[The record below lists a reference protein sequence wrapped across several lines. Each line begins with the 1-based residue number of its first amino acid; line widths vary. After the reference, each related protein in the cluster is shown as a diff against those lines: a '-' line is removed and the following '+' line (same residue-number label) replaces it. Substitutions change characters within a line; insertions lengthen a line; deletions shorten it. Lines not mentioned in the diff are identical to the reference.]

1 MYSARFRIAVGAVK
15 GLRSSLLAIF
25 LLLCA
30 VPLLAQFDT
39 GTIKGTLTDPSG
51 AAVPKAQITATNVG
65 TGIDTPTTSDANGDF
80 VISAVPYG
88 NYVVKANAAGFAE
101 ATSPSIVLNVG
112 AIVRVNLALAIASAQ
127 QRIEVT
133 GTTTT
138 VQTETTQDGTTL
150 NSVQVANLPVNGRD
164 VSDFLEVAPGSI
176 NSTGFFQGSVNGLE
190 NIFTG
195 LNITVDGQNA
205 SRGDINGFLDTEG
218 QEGARVT
225 RSSLDSIQEIDF
237 TNSGYSAEKGYSLG
251 PQMNIIT
258 KSGGN
263 NLHGTAFEFLRNDAF
278 DAKDYFN
285 TGKVAPLRLNQFGGN
300 LGGPLIKNKLFFFVN
315 YEGDRTIINNFN
327 ALYQIPSAYL
337 RSEAHDP
344 RLDPVFA
351 QFAPLPANCN
361 TIPAPASCAVVGF
374 ENPNDPTSGS
384 QLIYTLAIL
393 PNRLTENTGS
403 VKVDWN
409 ISERDH
415 TFVRYNINDS
425 LTNYTFGLNQGQ
437 VSPQKLRTQLG
448 KIEETHTFSP
458 TLLNQFSVSINR
470 FYSDTNSSTPTPFVG
485 FGGFF
490 TNLGGLPGPNN
501 FNQITPFNVF
511 EVFDNVTKTVKQHT
525 LKFGLQYRYNQLNEF
540 LRPQQTFLFGGA
552 NIFFPNPFQQFLND
566 NAFVLQKI
574 GFPGP
579 AGIVSSN
586 WGFYGQDD
594 WKITRKLTLSLGL
607 RYDYNT
613 AWSERTHQAAN
624 FDFASQTILPGT
636 QALYTP
642 PKGDVA
648 PRIGLSWDPFGNG
661 KTVIHGYGGLFYMPM
676 QFGFGLLSN
685 NPAFQSYNVNA
696 FQTFPN
702 PISYPE
708 ANPPLPAGTQN
719 VNIFPQHPRDPLSTN
734 WLLGLQRELLPNT
747 VLSINYTGNKAQH
760 MQSGVSFAALNLN
773 PGNTVTQAR
782 QLSKFA
788 NENLNADTLYS
799 TYNALQIQMR
809 RNVGR
814 LNYEVNYTWSH
825 EIDDMVNVFGGFS
838 DPFNPNVD
846 RANGDW
852 DVRHNLTGSVVY
864 DFPDWRGT
872 NAIAKGFLSGWQVS
886 NILQT
891 RSSLPTNIQLIS
903 GFFGLPMRPNYVSGQ
918 TPTVGNAN
926 WPIGNYN
933 KNAFAIPPGF
943 DGTWGT
949 NLGDVG
955 RNALRGPGFFQWDFS
970 LAKNIPIREAIKVQ
984 LRADFFNILN
994 HPNFANPDGGICTAV
1009 SPFIPATATT
1019 PAVPAS
1025 CTPNTSFGRTGQ
1037 TIADNVGTQIGNGTS
1052 RQIQLAVKLIF

>member
-1 MYSARFRIAVGAVK
+1 MTCARFRVLLGAG
-15 GLRSSLLAIF
+15 GLRQSRWLMVAILLVF
-25 LLLCA
+25 GL
-30 VPLLAQFDT
+30 PSFAQFDT
-39 GTIKGTLTDPSG
+39 GTIKGTVTDPSG
-51 AAVPKAQITATNVG
+51 AAVPRAKITATHIG
-65 TGIDTPTTSDANGDF
+65 TGINTSTTTDANGDF
-80 VISAVPYG
+80 VISALPYG
-88 NYVVKANAAGFAE
+88 NYVVRANASGFAE
-101 ATSPSIVLNVG
+101 AESPSLVLNVG

-150 NSVQVANLPVNGRD
+150 NAAQVANLPVNGRD
-164 VSDFLEVAPGSI
+164 VSQFLSVAPGSI

-190 NIFTG
+190 NVFTG

-258 KSGGN
+258 KSGTN
-263 NLHGTAFEFLRNDAF
+263 NFHGTVFEFLRNDAF

-315 YEGDRTIINNFN
+315 YEGDRTKINNFN
-327 ALYQIPSAYL
+327 ALYKIPSAYL

-344 RLDPVFA
+344 RMDPVFA

-361 TIPAPASCAVVGF
+361 TIPAPPSCAVPGS
-374 ENPNDPTSGS
+374 ETPGDPGGA

-393 PNRLTENTGS
+393 PNQLREDTGS
-403 VKVDWN
+403 IKVDWN

-415 TFVRYNINDS
+415 AFVRYNINDS

-458 TLLNQFSVSINR
+458 TLLNQFSISINR
-470 FYSDTNSSTPTPFVG
+470 FYSDTNSNTPTPLVG
-485 FGGFF
+485 FSGFF
-490 TNLGGLPGPNN
+490 TDLGALPGPNT

-511 EVFDNVTKTVKQHT
+511 EVFDNVTKTVNSHT
-525 LKFGLQYRYNQLNEF
+525 LKFGIQFRYNQLNEF
-540 LRPQQTFLFGGA
+540 LRPQQTFYFAGA
-552 NIFFPNPFQQFLND
+552 NIFQPNPFHDFLND
-566 NAFVLQKI
+566 APFVLGKI

-579 AGIVSSN
+579 AGIVNSN

-594 WKITRKLTLSLGL
+594 WKVTRKLTLSLGL

-613 AWSERTHQAAN
+613 VWKERTHQAAN
-624 FDFASQTILPGT
+624 FDFASQTILPQT
-636 QALYTP
+636 QALYNAP
-642 PKGDVA
+642 GKDFA
-648 PRIGLSWDPFGNG
+648 PRVGLSWDPFGNG

-685 NPAFQSYNVNA
+685 NAAFQSYNVNV
-696 FQTFPN
+696 FQV
-702 PISYPE
+702 PIAYPM

-719 VNIFPQHPRDPLSTN
+719 VNIFPQHPRDPVSTN
-734 WLLGLQRELLPNT
+734 WLLGVQREVLPNT
-747 VLSINYTGNKAQH
+747 VLSVNYTGNKAQH

-773 PGNTVTQAR
+773 PANVVTQAR
-782 QLSKFA
+782 QFSGFA
-788 NENLNADTLYS
+788 NENLNADVLYS
-799 TYNALQIQMR
+799 TYNALQVQLR
-809 RNVGR
+809 RNAGR

-846 RANGDW
+846 RGSGDW

-864 DFPDWRGT
+864 DLPDWKRTG
-872 NAIAKGFLSGWQVS
+872 AIGKAFLSGWQVS

-891 RSSLPTNIQLIS
+891 RTGLPTNVQLIS
-903 GFFGLPMRPNYVSGQ
+903 GFFGLPMRPNYVPGQ
-918 TPTVGNAN
+918 SPTVGSAK

-933 KNAFAIPPGF
+933 PAAFAVPPQY
-943 DGTWGT
+943 DGTWGE
-949 NLGDVG
+949 NLGNVG

-970 LAKNIPIREAIKVQ
+970 LAKNIPIREALKVQ

-1009 SPFIPATATT
+1009 AAADPSTNT
-1019 PAVPAS
+1019 PAS
-1025 CTPNTSFGRTGQ
+1025 CTPNTAFGRTGQ
-1037 TIADNVGTQIGNGTS
+1037 TIASNMGTQIGTGTS
-1052 RQIQLAVKLIF
+1052 RQIQLAVKVIF